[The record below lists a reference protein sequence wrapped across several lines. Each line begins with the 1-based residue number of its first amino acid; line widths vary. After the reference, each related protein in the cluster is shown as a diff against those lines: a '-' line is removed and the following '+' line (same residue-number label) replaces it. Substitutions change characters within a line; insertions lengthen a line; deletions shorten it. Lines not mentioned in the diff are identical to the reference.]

1 VAIDGYRPRNPEATL
16 LYQVVAE
23 QLETFFAGQQA
34 RDRTVPG
41 FVEREF
47 RDYLTCGVL
56 AARGFIRVRCGS
68 CGHERLVPF
77 SCRRRGWCPSCGGRR
92 MAETAAHL
100 VDHVFPIVPVRQWVL
115 SIPFA
120 LRYRLAYDSGLL
132 SARLSLSGSGCFRF
146 HLRCATAWPTTPV
159 C

>member
-1 VAIDGYRPRNPEATL
+1 MPSWLSTDTGLAIQTL

-23 QLETFFAGQQA
+23 QLETFLAGQQA

-68 CGHERLVPF
+68 CGHERLFLFPAVVAVGALLVEEDEW
-77 SCRRRGWCPSCGGRR
+77 RRRPRISS
-92 MAETAAHL
+92 TT
-100 VDHVFPIVPVRQWVL
+100 
-115 SIPFA
+115 S
-120 LRYRLAYDSGLL
+120 S
-132 SARLSLSGSGCFRF
+132 RLSLSGSGCFRF

>member
-1 VAIDGYRPRNPEATL
+1 MPSWLSTDTGLAIQTL

-23 QLETFFAGQQA
+23 QLETFLAGQQA

-115 SIPFA
+115 SGM
-120 LRYRLAYDSGLL
+120 SGASESSPSSVLNPPPAQKL
-132 SARLSLSGSGCFRF
+132 S
-146 HLRCATAWPTTPV
+146 
-159 C
+159 